1 VSEILALVSKQKTN
15 AKRIEV
21 LREYENQAL
30 KSVLIWNFD
39 DTVITVLP
47 AGDVPFKPNEAP
59 AGTEHTSLRQEHQ
72 YLYNFIKG
80 GNDTLPAV
88 RRETMFIQILENLHP
103 EEAEILVLTK
113 DKKLQSKYKITKD
126 LVSEA
131 YPDIQ
136 WGGRS

>member
-88 RRETMFIQILENLHP
+88 RRETIFIQILENLHP